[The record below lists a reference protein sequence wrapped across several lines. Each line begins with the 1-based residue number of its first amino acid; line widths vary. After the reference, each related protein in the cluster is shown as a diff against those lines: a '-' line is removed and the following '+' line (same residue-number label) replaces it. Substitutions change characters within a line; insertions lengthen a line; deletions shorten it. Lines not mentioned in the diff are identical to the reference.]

1 MYTCQQEVMSMY
13 PSIKTPTRKMMILSL
28 ALIAIVLSGSIQAGD
43 EGCVTCHVGPM
54 ALNEL
59 LAKNE
64 AHPDVSAMVNTIP
77 TDCAMCHQKGT
88 EMALMGIVH
97 AKHEGVDCTSCHV
110 VDENNMPTSN
120 KTGAKNW

>member
-1 MYTCQQEVMSMY
+1 
-13 PSIKTPTRKMMILSL
+13 
-28 ALIAIVLSGSIQAGD
+28 
-43 EGCVTCHVGPM
+43 
-54 ALNEL
+54 
-59 LAKNE
+59 
-64 AHPDVSAMVNTIP
+64 MVNTIP

-97 AKHEGVDCTSCHV
+97 AKHEGVDCASCHV

>member
-1 MYTCQQEVMSMY
+1 MY
-13 PSIKTPTRKMMILSL
+13 PSIKTPTLKIIILGL
-28 ALIAIVLSGSIQAGD
+28 ALLTLGLSGSIQAGD

-77 TDCAMCHQKGT
+77 TDCAMCHQKGS

-97 AKHEGVDCTSCHV
+97 AKHEGVDCASCHV